1 MGSGGNFSR
10 DPGRIG
16 GAGGGELMPAIYT
29 IFMDRA
35 ALRLLA
41 GLGIAAFWFGYFLAV
56 S

>member
-1 MGSGGNFSR
+1 
-10 DPGRIG
+10 
-16 GAGGGELMPAIYT
+16 
-29 IFMDRA
+29 MDRA